1 MSDPTGP
8 SGPLWSSEQSGVTTD
23 PLAALVGRS
32 LGLEVSDVASEVL
45 RRDADV
51 ELERV
56 RFVAGGEQRSLI
68 LKRVPQERDLE
79 AHLLPFLARKSQ
91 HVPRVHAR
99 GIPPPLVPAKRW
111 LLLEDTADA
120 PGGCDRDPREI
131 VAAKQAIERAV
142 ERDRPA
148 LRALGVPELGPAAI
162 AAIAERVGAPAEL
175 VSDAREAAARL
186 ADWPTGLVHGDLTCA
201 NTALVG
207 EHVLLSEWRWAYLG
221 CTLLDVV
228 RLTDSLVARNEAV
241 LGIGLSRV
249 YGALVDRRIGTE
261 ELRAAELLERVVSR
275 YVRD

>member
-1 MSDPTGP
+1 MSDPPGTSDEPGA
-8 SGPLWSSEQSGVTTD
+8 TD

-32 LGLEVSDVASEVL
+32 LGIEVSEVRSELL

-56 RFVAGGEQRSLI
+56 RFVANGEQRSLV

-79 AHLLPFLARKSQ
+79 AHLLPFLARKSRQ
-91 HVPRVHAR
+91 VPRVHAR

-111 LLLEDTADA
+111 LLLEDIADA
-120 PGGCDRDPREI
+120 PGACEVDPRAI
-131 VAAKQAIERAV
+131 VAAKHAIERAV
-142 ERDRPA
+142 ERDGPA
-148 LRALGVPELGPAAI
+148 LRALGVPELPPAAL
-162 AAIAERVGAPAEL
+162 AAIAERAGAPPEL

-186 ADWPTGLVHGDLTCA
+186 EGWPTGLVHGDLSCA
-201 NTALVG
+201 NAALVEG
-207 EHVLLSEWRWAYLG
+207 RVLLGEWRWAYLG
-221 CTLLDVV
+221 CPLLDIV